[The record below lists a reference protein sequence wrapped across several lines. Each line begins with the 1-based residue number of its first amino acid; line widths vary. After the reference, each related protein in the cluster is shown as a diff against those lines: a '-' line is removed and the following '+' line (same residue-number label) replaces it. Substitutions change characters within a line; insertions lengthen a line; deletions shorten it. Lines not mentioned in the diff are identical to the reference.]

1 MGFLAVTLTET
12 ELLLVRRLR
21 EAEGADEV
29 LVVSHGHGG
38 DAMAEIEAIIN
49 PINLCGLSLVVGLVL
64 LSSTKQGLCLFKVA
78 LSSIPFE
85 EEALDRN
92 NETVG
97 SAHLLFRIQPY
108 SAFFDGNLYQM
119 GQV

>member
-29 LVVSHGHGG
+29 LVVSHGHSG

-49 PINLCGLSLVVGLVL
+49 PINLRGLSLVVSLVL
-64 LSSTKQGLCLFKVA
+64 LSSTKQGLRLFKVA

-85 EEALDRN
+85 DEAPR
-92 NETVG
+92 
-97 SAHLLFRIQPY
+97 
-108 SAFFDGNLYQM
+108 
-119 GQV
+119 